1 MKPLPHPGSARRRAA
16 SRHHRR
22 DLDPG
27 QARTKTFGTRWRGLD
42 PVQVYAYLRR
52 LAAEIARL
60 RRAESAART
69 EADRL
74 RTELHQWQARH
85 ARCWFVDPHRHTLPG
100 TPNRGHW

>member
-1 MKPLPHPGSARRRAA
+1 MYG
-16 SRHHRR
+16 
-22 DLDPG
+22 
-27 QARTKTFGTRWRGLD
+27 
-42 PVQVYAYLRR
+42 YLRR

-74 RTELHQWQARH
+74 RTELHRWQTRH
-85 ARCWFVDPHRHTLPG
+85 ARCGSSTRTAPRG